1 MTNTNVAPAQS
12 LSAAVIPHQEPLSPT
27 PSFRDTS
34 SMAAVE
40 YDLNC
45 VQDTPD
51 PEQDIPVDVPP
62 TNKRATRGKLQ
73 ANAPAQNS
81 GTRKTRSSAMVRPQV
96 A

>member
-1 MTNTNVAPAQS
+1 
-12 LSAAVIPHQEPLSPT
+12 
-27 PSFRDTS
+27 
-34 SMAAVE
+34 MAAME

-62 TNKRATRGKLQ
+62 MNKRATRGKLW

-81 GTRKTRSSAMVRPQV
+81 GTRKTRSSAMVRPRV